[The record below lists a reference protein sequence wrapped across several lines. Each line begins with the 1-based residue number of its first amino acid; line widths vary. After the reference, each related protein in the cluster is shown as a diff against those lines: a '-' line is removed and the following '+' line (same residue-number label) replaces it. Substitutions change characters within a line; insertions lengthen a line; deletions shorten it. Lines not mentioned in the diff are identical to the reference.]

1 MACRLVNLHTQPL
14 RIDLR
19 GGSVLVLPPG
29 ARSPALREELLYDNH
44 HLVDWERSGWL
55 RRLAAR
61 MSEVR
66 AEAAAAKQT
75 AAPKKKA
82 MRNTTRAASA
92 RPTPAREAAAAS
104 PSTPSRR
111 GGRR

>member
-1 MACRLVNLHTQPL
+1 MACRLVNLHGQPL

-19 GGSVLVLPPG
+19 GGGVLVLPPG

-44 HLVDWERSGWL
+44 HLAEWERAGWL
-55 RRLAAR
+55 KRLEAR

-66 AEAAAAKQT
+66 AEAAAPQQA
-75 AAPKKKA
+75 AAPATKA
-82 MRNTTRAASA
+82 SRKAAPAASP
-92 RPTPAREAAAAS
+92 RGTPARKAAS
-104 PSTPSRR
+104 KPTPSRR

>member
-1 MACRLVNLHTQPL
+1 MACRLVNLHTKPL

-44 HLVDWERSGWL
+44 YLVDWERSGWL
-55 RRLAAR
+55 QRQSAR
-61 MSEVR
+61 MSEVL
-66 AEAAAAKQT
+66 ADAAAAKKT
-75 AAPKKKA
+75 ATPKKKA
-82 MRNTTRAASA
+82 ARKTAAAPA
-92 RPTPAREAAAAS
+92 RPTPARKAAAAKK
-104 PSTPSRR
+104 TTLSRH